1 MVTSETGDKL
11 FFCSEDLLASPPSG
25 WSQSVVAG
33 ALLNATGHHMSPTPK
48 TTLPPA
54 RPAPAVVKR
63 IRSPEANGR
72 SMLDRDSDNGMV
84 AAEEFPNS
92 SIVWTVLLLAM
103 PRFSQTASKIR
114 ILA

>member
-11 FFCSEDLLASPPSG
+11 FFALRPACKSSERVV
-25 WSQSVVAG
+25 VVAG

-72 SMLDRDSDNGMV
+72 SMLDRDRDNGMV

-103 PRFSQTASKIR
+103 PRFSHTASKIR